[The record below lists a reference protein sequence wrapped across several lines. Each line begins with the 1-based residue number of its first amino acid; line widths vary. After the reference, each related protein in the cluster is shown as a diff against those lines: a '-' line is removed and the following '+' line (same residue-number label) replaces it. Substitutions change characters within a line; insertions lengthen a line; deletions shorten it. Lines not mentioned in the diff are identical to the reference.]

1 MGASSSHLSDSCLG
15 GGGGDGDGAGGGGA
29 APPAAPAAPAAPA
42 KPQAPPPA
50 STTPKVN
57 SAFALAEKASRGWP
71 GHPARRAAS
80 AAPTCRPDMSAAN
93 PEGESPG

>member
-29 APPAAPAAPAAPA
+29 APPAAPA

-80 AAPTCRPDMSAAN
+80 AAPTCRPDVSAAN